1 MALAPQSIIS
11 LMLKSCSRCGKIHP
25 YNYKCN
31 VGVDSNRYKTD
42 EDKLRSKYAWTQKSK
57 QIRQDANNLCEV
69 CRDNGVYTYDNL
81 EVHHVTKLREDVNG
95 LLDDDNLICLCV
107 DHHKQ
112 ADAGEISK
120 DYLLS
125 LIAKRRKG

>member
-1 MALAPQSIIS
+1 
-11 LMLKSCSRCGKIHP
+11 MLKACGKCGKIHA

-31 VGVDSNRYKTD
+31 VGVVYRDKT
-42 EDKLRSKYAWTQKSK
+42 EESKLRSKYAWTKKSR
-57 QIRQDANNLCEV
+57 QIREDANNLCEV
-69 CRDNGVYTYDNL
+69 CRDQGVFTYDGL
-81 EVHHVTKLREDVNG
+81 EAHHVIKLSVDANG
-95 LLDDDNLICLCV
+95 LLEDDNLICLCV

-112 ADAGEISK
+112 ADAGKISK

>member
-1 MALAPQSIIS
+1 MELPQANIIK
-11 LMLKSCSRCGKIHP
+11 MLKACSKCGKIHA

-31 VGVDSNRYKTD
+31 VGVENNREKTD
-42 EDKLRSKYAWTQKSK
+42 EQRLRSKYAWTKKSR

-81 EVHHVTKLREDVNG
+81 EVHHVTKLSVDKNG
-95 LLDDDNLICLCV
+95 LLEDENLICLCV
-107 DHHKQ
+107 EHHKQ
-112 ADAGEISK
+112 ADAGEIEK

>member
-1 MALAPQSIIS
+1 
-11 LMLKSCSRCGKIHP
+11 MLKACGKCGKIHA

-31 VGVDSNRYKTD
+31 VGVESNRNKTG
-42 EDKLRSKYAWTQKSK
+42 EDKLRSKYAWTKKSK

-69 CRDNGVYTYDNL
+69 CRDQGVYTYDNL
-81 EVHHVTKLREDVNG
+81 EVHHVIKLRTDVNG
-95 LLDDDNLICLCV
+95 LLEDDNLICLCV
-107 DHHKQ
+107 EHHKR

-125 LIAKRRKG
+125 LIAKRRKGK